1 MISSWFLR
9 VKSQS
14 AIQPLRNF
22 LESTLQI
29 VNFTGLLNRRGLD
42 DRTAE
47 MVSVVEKYD
56 PISAVMI
63 DIDHFKKINDAHGH
77 LIGDSV
83 LKKLGEL
90 LKESVKGKD
99 VAARYG
105 GEEFILVLPQTGLS
119 GALAL
124 TEQIRTA
131 VENMNFKIKES
142 GQSIGRITIS
152 SGVASL
158 KKGQSFDKLIEQTD
172 HLLYH
177 AKKTGRNKTVTER
190 DA

>member
-1 MISSWFLR
+1 M
-9 VKSQS
+9 
-14 AIQPLRNF
+14 
-22 LESTLQI
+22 QI

-105 GEEFILVLPQTGLS
+105 GEEFILVLPQTGMS

-131 VENMNFKIKES
+131 GENMNFKIKES